1 MSTFN
6 LSQSSNPASLG
17 FVKPTAGMPKNLT
30 SNYTN
35 LLANF
40 YVQSLSIQALP
51 SNSGNVYVLSNSTAA
66 DKTNGLNVVAILSA
80 GQSIP
85 FNSPGQGSIQPAQ
98 YWIDVDTTGD
108 GALPTVYGA

>member
-17 FVKPTAGMPKNLT
+17 FVKPTAGTPKNLV

-40 YVQSLSIQALP
+40 CVQSLSIQALP
-51 SNSGNVYVLSNSTAA
+51 SNSGNVYVLDNSTAA
-66 DKTNGLNVVAILSA
+66 DKTNGLNIIAILTA

-85 FNSPGQGSIQPAQ
+85 LNSPGQGSIQPAQ
-98 YWIDVDTTGD
+98 YWIDADVSGE
-108 GALPTVYGA
+108 GVLLVVYGA